1 MDKVERHG
9 KAIINGQEVAFRSEC
24 GDYPVK
30 NENGDEA
37 GSVFVYTYLRE
48 NSEKDRPVLFA
59 FNGGPGSSSLWLHMG
74 GVGAEARLLRRCG
87 DIERFRQLQRGRQPL
102 FSAGCL

>member
-37 GSVFVYTYLRE
+37 GSVFVYT
-48 NSEKDRPVLFA
+48 
-59 FNGGPGSSSLWLHMG
+59 
-74 GVGAEARLLRRCG
+74 
-87 DIERFRQLQRGRQPL
+87 
-102 FSAGCL
+102 

>member
-30 NENGDEA
+30 MRTVTRLAAYSFTPISAKTAKKTDRSCLHSTEG
-37 GSVFVYTYLRE
+37 R
-48 NSEKDRPVLFA
+48 DRPA
-59 FNGGPGSSSLWLHMG
+59 
-74 GVGAEARLLRRCG
+74 CG
-87 DIERFRQLQRGRQPL
+87 CTWGCWGRSTL
-102 FSAGCL
+102 AATMWRH

>member
-30 NENGDEA
+30 NENGDDA
-37 GSVFVYTYLRE
+37 GSVFV
-48 NSEKDRPVLFA
+48 
-59 FNGGPGSSSLWLHMG
+59 
-74 GVGAEARLLRRCG
+74 
-87 DIERFRQLQRGRQPL
+87 
-102 FSAGCL
+102 

>member
-30 NENGDEA
+30 NE
-37 GSVFVYTYLRE
+37 SV
-48 NSEKDRPVLFA
+48 SEDYPIDVILDSGKAAAVEGMILTGEMHEHNTFDNPEQVKCTSFDDVKLTDDGLKLTLPKCSVLH
-59 FNGGPGSSSLWLHMG
+59 LT
-74 GVGAEARLLRRCG
+74 VTVK
-87 DIERFRQLQRGRQPL
+87 
-102 FSAGCL
+102 

>member
-9 KAIINGQEVAFRSEC
+9 KAIINGQEIAFRSEC

-48 NSEKDRPVLFA
+48 NSDLSCLHSTEGRDRPA
-59 FNGGPGSSSLWLHMG
+59 
-74 GVGAEARLLRRCG
+74 CG
-87 DIERFRQLQRGRQPL
+87 CTWGCWGRSTP
-102 FSAGCL
+102 AATMWRH

>member
-37 GSVFVYTYLRE
+37 GSVFVYTCLLYTSPSPRDKRQ
-48 NSEKDRPVLFA
+48 SRMP
-59 FNGGPGSSSLWLHMG
+59 SS
-74 GVGAEARLLRRCG
+74 A
-87 DIERFRQLQRGRQPL
+87 
-102 FSAGCL
+102 